1 MNELKVTVNQEAG
14 KINCNFAEIEAY
26 AQEVKTRY
34 SGIVVTEDSVAE
46 SKKDIATLRKLY
58 KYLDDARKQAE
69 EIGNGAIYYTS
80 DLLTMAEKTI
90 QAAYTNTLNNSKV
103 LEKSLSDYLETVRK
117 NKAELVVDQSSAAQ
131 NNSEADKEQMAD
143 DLSAE

>member
-46 SKKDIATLRKLY
+46 SKKDNCY
-58 KYLDDARKQAE
+58 
-69 EIGNGAIYYTS
+69 
-80 DLLTMAEKTI
+80 
-90 QAAYTNTLNNSKV
+90 
-103 LEKSLSDYLETVRK
+103 
-117 NKAELVVDQSSAAQ
+117 
-131 NNSEADKEQMAD
+131 
-143 DLSAE
+143 